1 MQQCLRLWFGK
12 AHLQKASFRSIV
24 ALSIGFISLLAI
36 SPLEA
41 QVRGSVSGRVTNA
54 QTGAPIA
61 GVTVQA
67 IGARQGT
74 ITRGDGNYRL
84 ELPAGRH
91 EIRAG
96 SLGYGAVALSVTVQ
110 AGAVAV
116 GNFELSP
123 SAVSLDPIVAVGTR
137 RADRTVTN
145 SPVPVDVITADVIMN
160 TGLTETSQIIQRLAP
175 SVNFPRTSIADGTDH
190 MRPVTLRGLAPDQ
203 VLVLINGKR
212 RHTTALVHVNGTVG
226 RGSTSVDLNAIPAS
240 AIERIEV
247 LRDGAAAQYGSDAI
261 GGVVNII
268 LKSGVQQNI
277 GASLGQTRTNENGRA
292 HTDGEVFQLGGSLG
306 TALPAGGFVTLSG
319 EFRDRNRTNR
329 AYADTRQ
336 QYFPAENP
344 KNSEAPRISSW
355 QGDGDSRDIGGFLNA
370 SLPLANGMELYSFGG
385 ATFREG
391 MAGGFFR
398 RALDDRTVRAI
409 HPDGFLPEIGS
420 EIRDV
425 SAAAGARGALRGW
438 DWDASTMYGGNQF
451 RFGVHNSNNASM
463 GAASPREFHAGTL
476 IFNQWTNNLDLSQ
489 AFTFGG
495 RSVSVALGG
504 EFRRDNYQIEAGDP
518 FSYQDGGQRVLDG
531 PRAGNLTAL
540 GAQVF
545 PGFRPS
551 DEKSEFRNNTAA
563 YLDVESQLTGALL
576 MTVAG
581 RVENYSDFGS
591 TADGKI
597 AGRLQLLPQ
606 MAVRGAA
613 GTGFRAPALA
623 QSYFSSTATNF
634 IGGVPFDIRTFPVA
648 SEEAKVL
655 GARALTPEESI
666 NLSAGISL
674 EPLDGFTATVDFY
687 QIDIDDRIVLSGNFV
702 GPEVRALFQSRGL
715 GGVGGGR
722 FFTNAIDTRTRG
734 FDVVASYGMFLGNAG
749 LLRLTGGYNQSR
761 SEVTRVS
768 ATPPELAAF
777 QEALFDRVERGRIE
791 HGQPRN
797 NINLTINHSLNGFGL
812 NFHNHRFGEV
822 SQFQANAALDQTFS
836 AKWIS
841 DLELSYRLP
850 QQARIALGSNNLFD
864 VYPDAWQDF
873 EQNGPLST
881 GGIYRYPGGGSP
893 FGFNGRF
900 VYVRLSYGM

>member
-1 MQQCLRLWFGK
+1 MNLCLRPSARRRHRQSRHPVRVL
-12 AHLQKASFRSIV
+12 V
-24 ALSIGFISLLAI
+24 ACGLMAVLGN

-41 QVRGSVSGRVTNA
+41 QGRGSVGGRVTNA

-67 IGARQGT
+67 IGQRQGT
-74 ITRGDGNYRL
+74 ITRGDGSYRL
-84 ELPAGRH
+84 DLPAGTH

-96 SLGYGAVALSVTVQ
+96 SVGYGVVSLSVAVEAGASAVA
-110 AGAVAV
+110 
-116 GNFELSP
+116 NFALSP
-123 SAVSLDPIVAVGTR
+123 SAISLDPLVAVGTR

-145 SPVPVDVITADVIMN
+145 SPVPVDVITAEVIQN

-268 LKSGVQQNI
+268 LKSGAQQNI
-277 GASLGQTRTNENGRA
+277 GASVGQTRTSENGRT
-292 HTDGEVFQLGGSLG
+292 HSDGEVLQVGGSIG
-306 TALPAGGFVTLSG
+306 TGLPRGGFVTLSG
-319 EFRDRNRTNR
+319 EVRDRNRTNR
-329 AYADTRQ
+329 AYVDTRP
-336 QYFPAENP
+336 QYFPADNP
-344 KNSEAPRISSW
+344 KNSEAPRVSSW
-355 QGDGDSRDIGGFLNA
+355 QGDGDSRDLGGFLNA
-370 SLPLANGMELYSFGG
+370 SLPLASGVELYSFGG

-391 MAGGFFR
+391 RAAGFFR
-398 RALDDRTVRAI
+398 RALDDRTVRSI

-420 EIRDV
+420 EIRDM
-425 SAAAGARGALRGW
+425 SAVAGVRGILGEW
-438 DWDASTMYGGNQF
+438 TWDASTLFGENSF

-463 GAASPREFHAGTL
+463 GAASPRDFYAGTL
-476 IFNQWTNNLDLSQ
+476 SFNQWTTNLDLSRRF
-489 AFTFGG
+489 AVAG
-495 RSVSVALGG
+495 RPVNVAVGG
-504 EFRRDNYQIEAGDP
+504 EFRRDNYRIEAGELA
-518 FSYQDGGQRVLDG
+518 SYQDGGQRVLDG
-531 PRAGNLTAL
+531 PAAGGLTAL
-540 GAQVF
+540 GSQVF

-563 YLDVESQLTGALL
+563 YLDLESQYTRALL
-576 MTVAG
+576 LTVAG
-581 RVENYSDFGS
+581 RVENYSDFGF

-597 AGRLQLLPQ
+597 AGRLELMPQ
-606 MAVRGAA
+606 IAVRAAA

-623 QSYFSSTATNF
+623 QSFFSSTATNF

-648 SEEAKVL
+648 SAEAQVL
-655 GARALTPEESI
+655 GARALTPEESV
-666 NLSAGISL
+666 NLSVGVSL
-674 EPLDGFTATVDFY
+674 EPLSGFSATVDFY

-791 HGQPRN
+791 KGQPRN
-797 NINLTINHSLNGFGL
+797 NINFTINHSINAFGL

-822 SQFQANAALDQTFS
+822 SQLQANPAQDQTFS

-841 DLELSYRLP
+841 DLDLSYRLP
-850 QQARIALGSNNLFD
+850 QRVRVALGANNLFD

-873 EQNGPLST
+873 DQSGPLST

-900 VYVRLSYGM
+900 IYLRLSYGM